1 MRYLTIY
8 RPTSGQEGGMPS
20 PEHMA
25 AMGRLIEDMTRSGA
39 LISTEPLGV
48 RAKGA
53 RVELKDGQFTV
64 SDEQVRAG
72 GFAFL
77 NANSREEAI
86 ELGKTFL
93 KVAGDGVVEIRQVME
108 FAPAHE
114 PA

>member
-1 MRYLTIY
+1 M
-8 RPTSGQEGGMPS
+8 
-20 PEHMA
+20 
-25 AMGRLIEDMTRSGA
+25 
-39 LISTEPLGV
+39 
-48 RAKGA
+48 
-53 RVELKDGQFTV
+53 
-64 SDEQVRAG
+64 RAG
-72 GFAFL
+72 GFAIL